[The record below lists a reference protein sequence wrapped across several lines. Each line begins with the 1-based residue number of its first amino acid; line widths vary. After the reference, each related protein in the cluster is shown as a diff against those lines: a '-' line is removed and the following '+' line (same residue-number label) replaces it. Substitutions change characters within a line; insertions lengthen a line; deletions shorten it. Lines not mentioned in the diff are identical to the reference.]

1 MIQSKSVFFGMTFS
15 MITHSSLKVNT
26 WTKTFC
32 VFLFS
37 TRKCNVKK
45 ETGAALMSKTMSKE
59 NAEMCVFCVVEN
71 QCDQE
76 KVATCL

>member
-1 MIQSKSVFFGMTFS
+1 
-15 MITHSSLKVNT
+15 
-26 WTKTFC
+26 
-32 VFLFS
+32 
-37 TRKCNVKK
+37 
-45 ETGAALMSKTMSKE
+45 MSKTMSKE